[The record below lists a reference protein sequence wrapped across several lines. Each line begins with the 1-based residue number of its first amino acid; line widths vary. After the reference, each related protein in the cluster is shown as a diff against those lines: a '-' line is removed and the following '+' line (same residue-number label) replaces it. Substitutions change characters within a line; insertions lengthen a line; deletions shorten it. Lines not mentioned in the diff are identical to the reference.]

1 MVYFRKAPIHC
12 WTEYVYSL
20 VIAGM
25 FWIISE
31 VQLVY
36 DVIYSGV
43 SLYFYG
49 QSGRKSEVFKSSTSK
64 GLMIN
69 YVFKSSRRFLM
80 KLYALEHGKYM
91 FKIELFSWLPVHL
104 IIMKYMSSLSN
115 LEVYLVRYW
124 DTDDM
129 QNTRYFFNTDV
140 WSIDFFF

>member
-1 MVYFRKAPIHC
+1 MVYFRKASIHC

-20 VIAGM
+20 VIVGV

-49 QSGRKSEVFKSSTSK
+49 LSGGKSEVFKSSTSK
-64 GLMIN
+64 GLMKN

-80 KLYALEHGKYM
+80 KLYALELGKYM
-91 FKIELFSWLPVHL
+91 FKIELFSWLTVHL
-104 IIMKYMSSLSN
+104 IIMKYISSLSN
-115 LEVYLVRYW
+115 LEVYLVRVW
-124 DTDDM
+124 DNDDM

-140 WSIDFFF
+140 WSMDFFF

>member
-20 VIAGM
+20 VIAGV

-49 QSGRKSEVFKSSTSK
+49 LSGRKSEVFKSSTSK

-80 KLYALEHGKYM
+80 KLYALELGKYM
-91 FKIELFSWLPVHL
+91 FKIELFSWLTVHL
-104 IIMKYMSSLSN
+104 IIMII
-115 LEVYLVRYW
+115 LVRYW
-124 DTDDM
+124 DTDGM

-140 WSIDFFF
+140 WSMDFFF

>member
-20 VIAGM
+20 VLAGV

-49 QSGRKSEVFKSSTSK
+49 LSGRKSEVFKSSTSE

-80 KLYALEHGKYM
+80 KLYALELGKYM
-91 FKIELFSWLPVHL
+91 FKIELFSWLTVHL

-124 DTDDM
+124 DNDDM

-140 WSIDFFF
+140 WSMDFFF